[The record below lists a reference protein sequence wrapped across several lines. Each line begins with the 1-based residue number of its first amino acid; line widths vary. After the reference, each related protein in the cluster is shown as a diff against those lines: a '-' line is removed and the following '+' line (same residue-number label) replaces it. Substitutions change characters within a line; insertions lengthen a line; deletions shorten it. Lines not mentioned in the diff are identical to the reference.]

1 MTGLLGCATIR
12 SKLIIMMSTVLI
24 LMFALGGYN
33 IQALSSIGKE
43 NKGIA
48 ERRLPLMTALSKTEA
63 TQLLLQVRMQRA
75 FRVAQSAPDQLPATL
90 EEFETLGKD
99 VTESV
104 TAGIKLAEQAAATT
118 HSPDSRIVYLK
129 IADGLK
135 KLGQDHQAFFQQAGA
150 MIQQIATGTAFD
162 QQQAL
167 SLEHAAKSSRKE
179 LHGLYGEME
188 QYTFKAI
195 AESGEKEQR
204 AELVTMIL
212 MLLGALVGGGIS
224 LVIVRGIERNVASGT
239 AAVRCIASG
248 DLRQPLNASCQDEIG
263 IMLGSLETMREN
275 LRRELHEIDQSA
287 SGLASASEE
296 MTVVNQETS
305 QGVRQQQQETDM
317 LATAINEMSATVR
330 EVAHN
335 TANAATAAAEAQQ
348 KANQGKAVVTQTIA
362 TINTLSTEI
371 SETAQAINH
380 LGQESEKV
388 GAVLDVIRG
397 IAEQTNLLALNAAIE
412 AARAGE
418 QGRGFAVVAD
428 EVRTLASRTHESTQE
443 IQKMIASLQERARA
457 SVQRMENSSKAV
469 EAGVQQAAS
478 AGNVLEAVLESVARI
493 ADMNTQI
500 ASAAEEQSAVTEE
513 IDRNIINIRD
523 VANQTVIS
531 VQQTTQTSTELAS
544 TAGDLKQLVER
555 FRL

>member
-1 MTGLLGCATIR
+1 
-12 SKLIIMMSTVLI
+12 
-24 LMFALGGYN
+24 
-33 IQALSSIGKE
+33 
-43 NKGIA
+43 
-48 ERRLPLMTALSKTEA
+48 
-63 TQLLLQVRMQRA
+63 
-75 FRVAQSAPDQLPATL
+75 
-90 EEFETLGKD
+90 
-99 VTESV
+99 
-104 TAGIKLAEQAAATT
+104 
-118 HSPDSRIVYLK
+118 
-129 IADGLK
+129 
-135 KLGQDHQAFFQQAGA
+135 
-150 MIQQIATGTAFD
+150 
-162 QQQAL
+162 
-167 SLEHAAKSSRKE
+167 
-179 LHGLYGEME
+179 
-188 QYTFKAI
+188 
-195 AESGEKEQR
+195 
-204 AELVTMIL
+204 
-212 MLLGALVGGGIS
+212 
-224 LVIVRGIERNVASGT
+224 
-239 AAVRCIASG
+239 
-248 DLRQPLNASCQDEIG
+248 
-263 IMLGSLETMREN
+263 MLGSLETMREN

-296 MTVVNQETS
+296 MTVINQETS